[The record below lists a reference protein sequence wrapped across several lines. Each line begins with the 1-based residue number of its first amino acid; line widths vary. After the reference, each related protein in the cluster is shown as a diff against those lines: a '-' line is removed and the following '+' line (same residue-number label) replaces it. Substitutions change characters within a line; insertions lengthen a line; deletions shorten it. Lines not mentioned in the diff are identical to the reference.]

1 MCCHATDIP
10 EALTRLQSGLYV
22 LSAQHEGRRSG
33 VVVRSVQPCADAP
46 PMVCVAVRRGH
57 WIEPIIRDSHAF
69 AVSKISRADR
79 LLLRKFAET
88 ARPRDG
94 DPFDCFPSMRLVTG
108 APVIIRSP
116 LAIDCEVVRHFD
128 LEADHEL
135 YIGLVMA
142 ARIAVSGAAEAHAD
156 DSIMHLAEPK
166 DS

>member
-1 MCCHATDIP
+1 
-10 EALTRLQSGLYV
+10 
-22 LSAQHEGRRSG
+22 
-33 VVVRSVQPCADAP
+33 
-46 PMVCVAVRRGH
+46 MVCVAVRRGH

-69 AVSKISRADR
+69 AVSKISRAER

-142 ARIAVSGAAEAHAD
+142 ARVAVPGAAEAHAE